1 MIQVLR
7 NATYARLFSAQVV
20 ALVGTGLLTVA
31 LGLLAFDIA
40 GDDAGAVLGTA
51 LTIKMVA
58 YVVVAPL
65 IAALVDR
72 LPKKTVLVTADM
84 VRLAI
89 ALSLPFVT
97 EAWQIYLLVFV
108 LQSASATFTPAF
120 QSLIP
125 AVLPAERDYTRAL
138 SLSRLAYDLESLLSP
153 MLAAALL
160 TVVSY
165 SNLFL
170 GTAAGFAGSAVLVL
184 VSRLP
189 AHPSDPQRL
198 TYWQRAPLG
207 LQVFARTPSLRFLM
221 LTNVVVAAAIAL
233 VLVNSVVYARGVFAR
248 DDAAVAVA
256 LAAFGL
262 GSLVVAFLVPRLIER
277 LGVVATMRFGTAV
290 VSVALVASV
299 AVTALAVE
307 TGQGWFWL
315 LGTWTALGVGTSL
328 VATPSAR
335 LLAEASTPGNRN
347 LVYTAQFALSHAC
360 YLVTYPVAGWLGA
373 RSLTLAAAV
382 LTALALGA
390 ASLAAVYVRRAGLVG
405 AAPQPSAMSAIQ
417 RNASNEDSITER

>member
-72 LPKKTVLVTADM
+72 LPKKTVLVTADL

-221 LTNVVVAAAIAL
+221 LTNVAVAAAIAL

-262 GSLVVAFLVPRLIER
+262 GSLVVAFLVPRLVER

-382 LTALALGA
+382 LTALALAA
-390 ASLAAVYVRRAGLVG
+390 ASLAAVYVRRAGLVD